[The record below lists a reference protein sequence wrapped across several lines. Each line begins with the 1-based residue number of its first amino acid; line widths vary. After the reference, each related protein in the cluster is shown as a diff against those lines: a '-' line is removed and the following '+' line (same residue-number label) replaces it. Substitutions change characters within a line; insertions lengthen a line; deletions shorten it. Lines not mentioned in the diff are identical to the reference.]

1 MVRVVCRL
9 VAVEHI
15 FLVGVHIFLGAVH
28 ISLVEAHISLEG
40 VHISL
45 EVVHI
50 SQVVAHIFLVEVH
63 ISLAAV
69 HIFLVVVHISH
80 GEVHISLVGVHISL
94 EEEYKVVLA
103 PVECISWED
112 GTPVPVECTSLA
124 PVEHRC
130 LEAENILLWEHRVPA
145 VYRFQVM
152 FLLLKVRRYF
162 KDLIIYVLDQLN
174 RTQPTF
180 NYVVKTSLSQIQLE
194 AVTKH
199 SLSLT
204 LSPSP
209 THIPLR
215 CAGLERVLGLRGYL

>member
-1 MVRVVCRL
+1 MHSVPVVCRW

-15 FLVGVHIFLGAVH
+15 SLAEVHIVLG
-28 ISLVEAHISLEG
+28 EAHISLEG

-80 GEVHISLVGVHISL
+80 GEVDISLVGVHISL
-94 EEEYKVVLA
+94 EAEYKVVLA
-103 PVECISWED
+103 LVERISWED

-124 PVEHRC
+124 PAEHRC
-130 LEAENILLWEHRVPA
+130 LGDENILLWEHRVPA

-162 KDLIIYVLDQLN
+162 KDLA
-174 RTQPTF
+174 TF
-180 NYVVKTSLSQIQLE
+180 ID
-194 AVTKH
+194 
-199 SLSLT
+199 
-204 LSPSP
+204 
-209 THIPLR
+209 
-215 CAGLERVLGLRGYL
+215 GLAC